1 MNKDLLLSVLFICI
15 SCNKILPGEHATL
28 AFENNDSETVYVCG
42 GILNAGV
49 EDYSSTITSI
59 GLPKEKC
66 EVAPNSVNYHTSPIY
81 ASGVAYSYEYV
92 FSRTKSADRCLVY
105 VVPFYSTEEING
117 NKSLYDYKLVCYEL
131 TFEDLLSLDFH
142 LYYPPNEK
150 MKNVKMDPLYETF
163 AKHHHRIYP

>member
-1 MNKDLLLSVLFICI
+1 MKSVLLIVSVVFICI
-15 SCNKILPGEHATL
+15 SCNKNLPGEHATL
-28 AFENNDSETVYVCG
+28 AFENNSSEIVYVSG
-42 GILNAGV
+42 GILNVGLD
-49 EDYSSTITSI
+49 DYRSSSISI

-66 EVAPNSVNYHTSPIY
+66 EVAPNTINYDTAPIHG
-81 ASGVAYSYEYV
+81 SGVAYSYEYV
-92 FSRTKSADRCLVY
+92 FSRANTAERCIVY

-150 MKNVKMDPLYETF
+150 MKNVKMDPLYESF
-163 AKHHHRIYP
+163 ANKP